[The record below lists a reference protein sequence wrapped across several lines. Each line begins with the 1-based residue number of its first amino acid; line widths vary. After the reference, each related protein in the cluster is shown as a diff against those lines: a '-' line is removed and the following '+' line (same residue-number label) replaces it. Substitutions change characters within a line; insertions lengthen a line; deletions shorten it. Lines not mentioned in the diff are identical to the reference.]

1 LDLFKK
7 LNMQY
12 KFILCIYMQYKG
24 FFFLFYCIFSIFFVP
39 LWPEILPL
47 PVFIK

>member
-1 LDLFKK
+1 MSLEAFLCNKDAV
-7 LNMQY
+7 Y
-12 KFILCIYMQYKG
+12 CIYMHYG
-24 FFFLFYCIFSIFFVP
+24 GDFFLFYCIFSIFFVP